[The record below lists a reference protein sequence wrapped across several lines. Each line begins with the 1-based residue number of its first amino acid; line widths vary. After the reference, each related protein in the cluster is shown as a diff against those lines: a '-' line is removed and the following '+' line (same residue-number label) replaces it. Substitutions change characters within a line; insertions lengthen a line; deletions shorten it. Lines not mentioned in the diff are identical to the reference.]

1 MRKNTQKAKTKFR
14 ATKKWKD
21 FRDRMRDKQ
30 DKKDPVTGQK
40 LTRMSNLHH
49 KDLDESHYE
58 DLSEEDNFVF
68 VNQVTHKVIHW
79 FFSKSKPKQWRER
92 WERLR
97 PILEDM
103 EKLNT
108 KAD

>member
-1 MRKNTQKAKTKFR
+1 MRKSFQKEKTKFR
-14 ATKKWKD
+14 STKKWKS

-40 LTRMSNLHH
+40 LTRMANLHH

-58 DLSEEDNFVF
+58 DLSDEDNFVF
-68 VNQVTHKVIHW
+68 VNQITHKVIHW

-103 EKLNT
+103 ERLNT
-108 KAD
+108 KAN